1 MNAESKKKL
10 FLYVENA
17 NNSLP
22 HPCDDERFVDFIKT
36 SHMMK
41 DISADVAEEL
51 EDVLCKKHF
60 TESMIGSLVS
70 AYEYGRLLLTS
81 LNI

>member
-10 FLYVENA
+10 FLYIESA

-41 DISADVAEEL
+41 DISTDAAEEL
-51 EDVLCKKHF
+51 EDVLYEKHF
-60 TESMIGSLVS
+60 TESMIRSLVA

>member
-1 MNAESKKKL
+1 MHTESKKKL

-22 HPCDDERFVDFIKT
+22 HPCNDERFVDFIKT
-36 SHMMK
+36 SHVMK

-51 EDVLCKKHF
+51 EDVLYENHF
-60 TESMIGSLVS
+60 TESTVRSLVL
-70 AYEYGRLLLTS
+70 AYEYGRLLLIS